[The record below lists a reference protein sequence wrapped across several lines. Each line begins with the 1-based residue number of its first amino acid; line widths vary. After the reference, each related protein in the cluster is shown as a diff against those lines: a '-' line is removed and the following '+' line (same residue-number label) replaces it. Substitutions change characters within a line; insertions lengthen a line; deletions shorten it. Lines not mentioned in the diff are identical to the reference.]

1 MSYKTILMLIISTTW
16 MTAHASESDI
26 SSRYGKFQIKESQ
39 TYPQGALYFNQKL
52 VTPVIEGNNGL
63 SIENIYKLQ
72 KDDVALVEEIG
83 GSGCPVTLYFV
94 KVTPT
99 KQLTVSPAFGSCS
112 DLIKVSAQTNQIV
125 ITMPD
130 FMGAPE
136 SEEQERQVAK
146 HKMTY
151 IYDGNV
157 VKENGKILKRSE

>member
-1 MSYKTILMLIISTTW
+1 MFYKTILMLIISSIW
-16 MTAHASESDI
+16 VTAYASESVH
-26 SSRYGKFQIKESQ
+26 STRYGKFQIKESQ
-39 TYPQGALYFNQKL
+39 TYPRGALYFNQKL

-99 KQLTVSPAFGSCS
+99 KQLSVSPAFGSCS
-112 DLIKVSAQTNQIV
+112 DLIKVSAKTNQII
-125 ITMPD
+125 ITMPN
-130 FMGAPE
+130 FIGAPE
-136 SEEQERQVAK
+136 SAEQERRVAK
-146 HKMTY
+146 RKMTY
-151 IYDGNV
+151 IYNGNV